1 MKVDALS
8 NLVTTA
14 SGGGP
19 VPARAAARAEP
30 TVVLPEPPTRPSHAE
45 ELKHVVQAVN
55 RQIQTTV
62 PNLRFSVDE
71 DTGKTVVRIV
81 DTDTGEIIRQVPSEE
96 MLAISRSI
104 DRLQGL
110 LLDGEG

>member
-1 MKVDALS
+1 
-8 NLVTTA
+8 
-14 SGGGP
+14 
-19 VPARAAARAEP
+19 VPARAPARAEP
-30 TVVLPEPPTRPSHAE
+30 TVVLPEPPASPADTG
-45 ELKHVVQAVN
+45 ELVRAVEAVN
-55 RQIQTTV
+55 RQIQAAV

-81 DTDTGEIIRQVPSEE
+81 DTDTGETIRQVPSEE

-110 LLDGEG
+110 LLDGEV

>member
-1 MKVDALS
+1 MKVDALT
-8 NLVTTA
+8 NLATTA
-14 SGGGP
+14 SGSGP
-19 VPARAAARAEP
+19 VPARAPARVEP
-30 TVVLPEPPTRPSHAE
+30 TVVVPDPPVSSTDAE
-45 ELKHVVQAVN
+45 QVKRAVEAVN
-55 RQIQTTV
+55 RQIQTAV

-81 DTDTGEIIRQVPSEE
+81 DTDTGETIRQVPSEE